1 MIELKVADYCHGCP
15 DFDPVARVDT
25 VSNTLYANGLPV
37 ELRTECKCQMA
48 KRCDSIYRFIR
59 KKIDVKPELINES
72 MYWMSDN
79 HYDHEEIK
87 YIKKYDKF
95 KYVLGDITM
104 GEVYKRIGDEIK
116 KTLCASEDGKVFYV
130 RNDMLKIEY
139 KIMVISE

>member
-15 DFDPVARVDT
+15 DFDPTARVDT
-25 VSNTLYANGLPV
+25 LSNTLYANSIPA

-48 KRCDSIYRFIR
+48 KRCDAIYRFIR
-59 KKIDVKPELINES
+59 KQVDVKPELINES

-87 YIKKYDKF
+87 YIRSKDIF
-95 KYVLGDITM
+95 RYVLGDITM
-104 GEVYKRIGDEIK
+104 AEGYKRIGYDIMK
-116 KTLCASEDGKVFYV
+116 ILYASEDGKVFYV